1 MDGDRAIPTDHVTGV
16 LTYLV
21 PNGKKPVSYQ
31 YDPPPGIPVRSGQY
45 EDRAVP
51 VRNGRS
57 LTRELSLD
65 KHGFVITRHDTKV
78 ADLGDEA
85 EVTSVYYAEMEQL
98 VKDVTGADRVLVFD
112 HTIRSVPL
120 ATQGRKGIREPVK
133 RVHNDYTVK
142 SGPQRVRDLLPDE
155 AEELLKRRFAV
166 INVWR
171 PLRRPV
177 ETSPLALCDARSIA
191 PPDFIATDLVYPDR
205 IGETYAVAY
214 NPDHRWYYF
223 PRQQRNEAVLI
234 KCYDSKE
241 DGRARFTAHSAFEDP
256 TAPADAPPR
265 ESIEIRTLAFFPPD
279 AQTR

>member
-1 MDGDRAIPTDHVTGV
+1 MDGDRANLTDHVTGV

-51 VRNGRS
+51 VRNGRPVAP
-57 LTRELSLD
+57 ELSLD
-65 KHGFVITRHDTKV
+65 RHGFVIARHDTKV
-78 ADLGDEA
+78 ADLSDEA
-85 EVTSVYYAEMEQL
+85 QVTSVYYPEMEQL

-120 ATQGRKGIREPVK
+120 ASQGRKGIREPVK

-191 PPDFIATDLVYPDR
+191 PADFIATDLVYPDR
-205 IGETYAVAY
+205 VGETYAVAY

-223 PRQQRNEAVLI
+223 PRQQRDEAVLI
-234 KCYDSKE
+234 KCYDSKD

-265 ESIEIRTLAFFPPD
+265 ESIEIRTLAFFP
-279 AQTR
+279 

>member
-1 MDGDRAIPTDHVTGV
+1 MDGDRTNLIDHVTGV
-16 LTYLV
+16 MTYLV

-65 KHGFVITRHDTKV
+65 KHGFVITPHDTKV
-78 ADLGDEA
+78 TDLSDEA
-85 EVTSVYYAEMEQL
+85 EVASVYYAEMEQL
-98 VKDVTGADRVLVFD
+98 VKDVTGANRVLVFD
-112 HTIRSVPL
+112 HTIRSAPL
-120 ATQGRKGIREPVK
+120 AGQGRKGIREPVK

-142 SGPQRVRDLLPDE
+142 SGPQRVRDLVPDE
-155 AEELLKRRFAV
+155 AEELLQRRFAV
-166 INVWR
+166 INVRR

-191 PPDFIATDLVYPDR
+191 PADFIATDLVYPDR
-205 IGETYAVAY
+205 VGETYAVAY
-214 NPDHRWYYF
+214 NPTHRWYYF
-223 PRQQRNEAVLI
+223 PRQQRDEAVLI

-241 DGRARFTAHSAFEDP
+241 DGRARFTAHTAFEDP
-256 TAPADAPPR
+256 TSPADAPPR

-279 AQTR
+279 A

>member
-1 MDGDRAIPTDHVTGV
+1 MDGDRLNLIDHVTGV

-31 YDPPPGIPVRSGQY
+31 YDPPPGIPVRSGEY
-45 EDRAVP
+45 EDRTVP

-65 KHGFVITRHDTKV
+65 EHGFVITPHDTKV
-78 ADLGDEA
+78 ADLGDED

-98 VKDVTGADRVLVFD
+98 VKDVTGANRVLVFD
-112 HTIRSVPL
+112 HTIRSAPL
-120 ATQGRKGIREPVK
+120 AGTGRKGIREPVK

-142 SGPQRVRDLLPDE
+142 SGPQRVRDLVPDE
-155 AEELLKRRFAV
+155 AEELLKHRFAV

-171 PLRRPV
+171 PLRRTV

-191 PPDFIATDLVYPDR
+191 PEDFIATDLVYPDR
-205 IGETYAVAY
+205 VGETYAVAY
-214 NPDHRWYYF
+214 NSAHRWYYF
-223 PRQQRNEAVLI
+223 PLQRRDETVLI
-234 KCYDSKE
+234 KCFDSKD
-241 DGRARFTAHSAFEDP
+241 DGRARFTAHTAFDDP
-256 TAPADAPPR
+256 TVPANAPPR

-279 AQTR
+279 A

>member
-1 MDGDRAIPTDHVTGV
+1 MDGDRTNLTDHVTGV

-51 VRNGRS
+51 VRNGRP
-57 LTRELSLD
+57 LARELSLD
-65 KHGFVITRHDTKV
+65 KHGFVITRHHTKV
-78 ADLGDEA
+78 TDLGDEA
-85 EVTSVYYAEMEQL
+85 EVTSVYYPEMEQL
-98 VKDVTGADRVLVFD
+98 VKDVAGADRVLVFD

-120 ATQGRKGIREPVK
+120 ASQGRKGIREPVK

-177 ETSPLALCDARSIA
+177 ETSPLALCDAGSIA
-191 PPDFIATDLVYPDR
+191 PADFIATDLVYPDR
-205 IGETYAVAY
+205 VGETYAVAY

-223 PRQQRNEAVLI
+223 PRQQRDETVLI
-234 KCYDSKE
+234 KCYDSKD
-241 DGRARFTAHSAFEDP
+241 DGRARFTAHTAFDDP

-265 ESIEIRTLAFFPPD
+265 ESIEIRTLAFFP
-279 AQTR
+279 